1 MKIVLVGGGKVGTAL
16 ARQLSEEGH
25 NVTVVDTNKARVEHI
40 GESYDVMSILGNGS
54 SITTLSEAG
63 VEEADVF
70 IAVTGSDELNLLC
83 CMFARKAGHCHA
95 IARVRNPSYS
105 HELDFIKK
113 QIGIS
118 AIINPEMAAAKEI
131 SHLLRFPGASKID
144 TFADGRVR
152 LIKFALTEQQGLDG
166 VAIHEIPT
174 QLKSDI
180 LVCAVERDGG
190 VIIPN
195 GNFVLQNG
203 DQVTFLATQEK
214 AQEFFQ
220 RIHMPVR
227 PVRNAFIVGGGA
239 IAYYLSQE
247 LLENHIR
254 VRIVER
260 DPARCNVLAESLP
273 EAQILNEDGSNR
285 DFLLSEGL
293 ESTEAF
299 VALTNIDEENV
310 LLTLFA
316 KKHSKGKLVTKI
328 NRLEFDDILAGLD
341 LGSIVYPK
349 YMTCDYIV
357 QYVRAL
363 QNEAGNNIKTLYRI
377 LDDRVE
383 ALEFTVHEESRAT
396 GVPLSQLHLKKNLLL
411 CCITRGDHILIPR
424 GGDQHSGGRQ
434 RHRRH
439 AGTRPA
445 RPAGHRGRVTGDR
458 TYELCDRLS
467 SAGLHPDDR
476 GCTAAAPGGDEP
488 HLRRVGRHGRVPAD
502 GGHQRGAGLCAA
514 DHQAPQQG
522 VLYAGGLCGHGAE
535 LDRHQYRGR
544 GALRPHR
551 LHPEPGGRPV

>member
-25 NVTVVDTNKARVEHI
+25 NVTVIDTNKARVEHI

-54 SITTLSEAG
+54 SIITLSEAG

-83 CMFARKAGHCHA
+83 CMFAKKAGHCHA

-144 TFADGRVR
+144 TFAGGRVR
-152 LIKFALTEQQGLDG
+152 LIKFALTERQGLDG

-174 QLKSDI
+174 RLKSDI

-214 AQEFFQ
+214 AHEFFQ
-220 RIHMPVR
+220 RINMPVR
-227 PVRNAFIVGGGA
+227 PVRNALIVGGGA

-247 LLENHIR
+247 LLENHVR

-260 DPARCNVLAESLP
+260 DPARCNVLAES
-273 EAQILNEDGSNR
+273 QILNEDGSNR

-411 CCITRGDHILIPR
+411 CCITRGDNILIPR
-424 GGDQHSGGRQ
+424 GGDQIQVGDNVIV
-434 RHRRH
+434 
-439 AGTRPA
+439 
-445 RPAGHRGRVTGDR
+445 VTL
-458 TYELCDRLS
+458 EH
-467 SAGLHPDDR
+467 GLHD
-476 GCTAAAPGGDEP
+476 
-488 HLRRVGRHGRVPAD
+488 LRDIV
-502 GGHQRGAGLCAA
+502 
-514 DHQAPQQG
+514 
-522 VLYAGGLCGHGAE
+522 E
-535 LDRHQYRGR
+535 
-544 GALRPHR
+544 
-551 LHPEPGGRPV
+551 E

>member
-1 MKIVLVGGGKVGTAL
+1 MKIVLVGGGKVGAAL

-25 NVTVVDTNKARVEHI
+25 NVTVVDTNKTRVEHI

-63 VEEADVF
+63 VEDADVF

-83 CMFARKAGHCHA
+83 CMFAKKAGHCHA

-144 TFADGRVR
+144 TFAGGRVR

-174 QLKSDI
+174 RLKSDI

-195 GNFVLQNG
+195 GNFVLQKG

-214 AQEFFQ
+214 AHAFFQ
-220 RIHMPVR
+220 QLHLPVQ
-227 PVRNAFIVGGGA
+227 PVRNALIVGGGA

-247 LLENHIR
+247 LLENHVR

-260 DPARCNVLAESLP
+260 DAARCVELAEQLP
-273 EAQILNEDGSNR
+273 GAQILNEDGSNR
-285 DFLLSEGL
+285 EFLLSEGL

-316 KKHSKGKLVTKI
+316 KKHSNGKLVTKVK
-328 NRLEFDDILAGLD
+328 LD
-341 LGSIVYPK
+341 LLKYAPDCPLAIVDGSPGIGCPVIASVGGMDLVLVVAEPSPSGISDLERLVK
-349 YMTCDYIV
+349 TAGSFRVKLAVCVNRWDISPENTEKI
-357 QYVRAL
+357 RAFC
-363 QNEAGNNIKTLYRI
+363 
-377 LDDRVE
+377 
-383 ALEFTVHEESRAT
+383 LEQGIPFLGCLPYDKSA
-396 GVPLSQLHLKKNLLL
+396 PLAINQ
-411 CCITRGDHILIPR
+411 G
-424 GGDQHSGGRQ
+424 
-434 RHRRH
+434 
-439 AGTRPA
+439 
-445 RPAGHRGRVTGDR
+445 
-458 TYELCDRLS
+458 LS
-467 SAGLHPDDR
+467 
-476 GCTAAAPGGDEP
+476 AADVDC
-488 HLRRVGRHGRVPAD
+488 HLRDA
-502 GGHQRGAGLCAA
+502 L
-514 DHQAPQQG
+514 
-522 VLYAGGLCGHGAE
+522 AE
-535 LDRHQYRGR
+535 LWGE
-544 GALRPHR
+544 LRK
-551 LHPEPGGRPV
+551 LLGLEAEA

>member
-1 MKIVLVGGGKVGTAL
+1 MWYNLLNSAQTAQEKRKGYSMKIVLVGGGKVGTAL

-54 SITTLSEAG
+54 SIITLSEAG

-152 LIKFALTEQQGLDG
+152 LIKFALPDALDG
-166 VAIHEIPT
+166 VAIREIPT
-174 QLKSDI
+174 RLKSDI

-214 AQEFFQ
+214 AHEFFQ
-220 RIHMPVR
+220 RINMPVR
-227 PVRNAFIVGGGA
+227 PVRNALIVGGGA

-247 LLENHIR
+247 LLENHVR

-411 CCITRGDHILIPR
+411 CCITRGDNILIPR
-424 GGDQHSGGRQ
+424 GGDQIQVGDNVIV
-434 RHRRH
+434 
-439 AGTRPA
+439 
-445 RPAGHRGRVTGDR
+445 VTL
-458 TYELCDRLS
+458 EH
-467 SAGLHPDDR
+467 GLHD
-476 GCTAAAPGGDEP
+476 
-488 HLRRVGRHGRVPAD
+488 LRDIV
-502 GGHQRGAGLCAA
+502 
-514 DHQAPQQG
+514 
-522 VLYAGGLCGHGAE
+522 E
-535 LDRHQYRGR
+535 
-544 GALRPHR
+544 
-551 LHPEPGGRPV
+551 E